1 MAPIDVMLP
10 IASSQNAGR
19 VSTGRSESAA
29 DVAERVEE
37 VEDVEAAGRRDGG
50 EADDGG
56 AGHHDAGE
64 HQAPRAEP
72 VDDQAREESEHR
84 ADHDLA
90 DRVAGGHLP
99 ARPAEILNEEI
110 VEEGEAVQREADDG
124 EEREEG
130 GGEGAGAIAHSD
142 ISYIP
147 SAARYTVGTMPLA
160 GERDARH
167 RTKQEFAYQT
177 LRDAIMRCELRPGEP
192 LVIDDL
198 ARRLPVSTLP
208 GREAIQML
216 HAEGLV
222 VTVPHTGVTV
232 APVSPESVQDV
243 FAVLEGLEV
252 VASRLPA
259 PPRPPPRA

>member
-19 VSTGRSESAA
+19 VSTGRSESAAGSSRARSAA

-99 ARPAEILNEEI
+99 ARPAEILNE
-110 VEEGEAVQREADDG
+110 
-124 EEREEG
+124 
-130 GGEGAGAIAHSD
+130 
-142 ISYIP
+142 
-147 SAARYTVGTMPLA
+147 
-160 GERDARH
+160 
-167 RTKQEFAYQT
+167 
-177 LRDAIMRCELRPGEP
+177 
-192 LVIDDL
+192 
-198 ARRLPVSTLP
+198 
-208 GREAIQML
+208 
-216 HAEGLV
+216 
-222 VTVPHTGVTV
+222 
-232 APVSPESVQDV
+232 
-243 FAVLEGLEV
+243 
-252 VASRLPA
+252 
-259 PPRPPPRA
+259 

>member
-29 DVAERVEE
+29 GSSRARSG
-37 VEDVEAAGRRDGG
+37 AGR
-50 EADDGG
+50 
-56 AGHHDAGE
+56 HDAGE

-84 ADHDLA
+84 ADQDLA

-130 GGEGAGAIAHSD
+130 GGEGAGAIA
-142 ISYIP
+142 
-147 SAARYTVGTMPLA
+147 
-160 GERDARH
+160 
-167 RTKQEFAYQT
+167 
-177 LRDAIMRCELRPGEP
+177 
-192 LVIDDL
+192 
-198 ARRLPVSTLP
+198 
-208 GREAIQML
+208 
-216 HAEGLV
+216 
-222 VTVPHTGVTV
+222 
-232 APVSPESVQDV
+232 
-243 FAVLEGLEV
+243 
-252 VASRLPA
+252 
-259 PPRPPPRA
+259 